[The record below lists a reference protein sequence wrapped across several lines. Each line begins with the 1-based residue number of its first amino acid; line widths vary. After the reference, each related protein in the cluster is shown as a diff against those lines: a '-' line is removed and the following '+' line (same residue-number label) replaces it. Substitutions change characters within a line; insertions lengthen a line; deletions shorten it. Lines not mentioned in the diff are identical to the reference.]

1 MFTEGIC
8 PVCQA
13 FQDPATGKCL
23 VCGRAYNVLVGEPL
37 SLDEH
42 NHLQYYAIPVRY
54 QNHIGY
60 LTLCGEPKLNY
71 DKLYGDEKKFTFT
84 IEAVPDTDKDN
95 QLYSV
100 LF

>member
-23 VCGRAYNVLVGEPL
+23 VCGRTYHVLVGEPL
-37 SLDEH
+37 PLDGY
-42 NHLQYYAIPVRY
+42 NRLQYYAIPVQY
-54 QNHIGY
+54 QNRVGY
-60 LTLCGEPKLNY
+60 LTLCGEPRLNY
-71 DKLYGDEKKFTFT
+71 DTSYGEGKVTFT
-84 IEAVPDTDKDN
+84 IEAVPDTDS
-95 QLYSV
+95 QLFSV

>member
-23 VCGRAYNVLVGEPL
+23 VCGRTYNVLVGEPL
-37 SLDEH
+37 SLDGH
-42 NHLQYYAIPVRY
+42 NCLQYYAIPVRY
-54 QNHIGY
+54 KNHIGY

-71 DKLYGDEKKFTFT
+71 DKLYGDETKITFT
-84 IEAVPDTDKDN
+84 IDAG
-95 QLYSV
+95 QSYSV

>member
-23 VCGRAYNVLVGEPL
+23 VCGRAYHVLVGEPL
-37 SLDEH
+37 SLDEC
-42 NHLQYYAIPVRY
+42 NRLQYYAIPVRY
-54 QNHIGY
+54 KNYIGY
-60 LTLCGEPKLNY
+60 LTLLGEPKLTY
-71 DKLYGDEKKFTFT
+71 EVSDGEKNAVFT
-84 IEAVPDTDKDN
+84 IEAVPDKDN
-95 QLYSV
+95 QLFSV

>member
-23 VCGRAYNVLVGEPL
+23 VCGRTYNVLVGEPL

-42 NHLQYYAIPVRY
+42 NRLQYYAIPVQY
-54 QNHIGY
+54 KNHIGY

>member
-23 VCGRAYNVLVGEPL
+23 VCGRTYHVLVGEPL
-37 SLDEH
+37 PLDGY
-42 NHLQYYAIPVRY
+42 NRLQYYAIPVQY
-54 QNHIGY
+54 QNRIGY
-60 LTLCGEPKLNY
+60 LTLRGEPKLNY
-71 DKLYGDEKKFTFT
+71 DELYSGEKRVTFT
-84 IEAVPDTDKDN
+84 IEAVPDADS
-95 QLYSV
+95 QLFSV